1 MENFAQSVH
10 GQLFRDRLLEVFI
23 ELVTGITD
31 YIERLQHMSE
41 ADIRKPKE
49 IENLPCF
56 IKMVIRLNDLQS
68 VYTGLESF
76 KVMCLDMQHE

>member
-1 MENFAQSVH
+1 
-10 GQLFRDRLLEVFI
+10 
-23 ELVTGITD
+23 
-31 YIERLQHMSE
+31 MSE

-56 IKMVIRLNDLQS
+56 VRMVVRLNDLQS
-68 VYTGLESF
+68 VYTGLETF